1 MTNENVQEK
10 LKFIWGNSCYAL
22 CIAYINGL
30 TDIKNM
36 VYAVAAG
43 ILNGYIEEDCY
54 VKEPVKYANLCKA
67 LMPRP
72 LDLPQGGFKNVEK
85 VDIKSLMDLPD
96 DGLYAVEWKY
106 GCGSHFAVCRRGEV
120 VWDPSGDSNSVKYGT
135 IHSYRRFS

>member
-1 MTNENVQEK
+1 MTKENVQEK

-43 ILNGYIEEDCY
+43 ILNGSIEEDCY
-54 VKEPVKYANLCKA
+54 VKEPVKYANLCKSLA
-67 LMPRP
+67 PAKSS
-72 LDLPQGGFKNVEK
+72 QVFKNVEK